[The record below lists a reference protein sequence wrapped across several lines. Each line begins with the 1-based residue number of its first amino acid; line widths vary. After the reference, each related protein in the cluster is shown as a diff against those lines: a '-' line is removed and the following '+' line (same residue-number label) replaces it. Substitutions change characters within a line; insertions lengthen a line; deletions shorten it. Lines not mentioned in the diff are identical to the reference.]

1 MAEEAINV
9 LDVRGAEQK
18 DISESYNM
26 LTADIQALCDNF
38 LQLQVRH
45 RMLSRIHCQ
54 MLNLA
59 DDYLPQL
66 PVANK

>member
-1 MAEEAINV
+1 MADEAINV
-9 LDVRGAEQK
+9 SDVCSAEQK
-18 DISESYNM
+18 DINESCNM

-38 LQLQVRH
+38 LQLQVSH
-45 RMLSRIHCQ
+45 RMLSRIRNQ

>member
-1 MAEEAINV
+1 MADEAINV
-9 LDVRGAEQK
+9 SDVRSAEQK
-18 DISESYNM
+18 DINESCNM

-45 RMLSRIHCQ
+45 RMLSRIHYQ

-59 DDYLPQL
+59 DDYLHTSITGS
-66 PVANK
+66 

>member
-18 DISESYNM
+18 DINESYNM

-45 RMLSRIHCQ
+45 CMSRIHYQ
-54 MLNLA
+54 MLNLP
-59 DDYLPQL
+59 DDYLHT
-66 PVANK
+66 